1 MNMRC
6 YLAILCLV
14 LGLTVTG
21 STFAQSSS
29 TFGVYG
35 QCVMAC
41 RYIKINPDHTFE
53 ELLDGDLFNGQRRR
67 GVWTAETKT
76 RIKAQSQMPSPSL
89 QVKESGGLDKTFHVT
104 VVDMAG
110 ALVPAV
116 RVSGKSNGKDFECI
130 TTDEGT
136 CEIPKVSG
144 FNVEWNRFK
153 GIYVVGN
160 SAATR
165 YQVELTY
172 EQMDTVID
180 EVWMIKG
187 KNLYIESDGSFDK
200 TDPLKKVSVKRARKL
215 FPVK

>member
-1 MNMRC
+1 MRFL
-6 YLAILCLV
+6 LAILGV
-14 LGLTVTG
+14 NLGFATAV

-29 TFGVYG
+29 MYGVYG
-35 QCVMAC
+35 QCVIAC

-53 ELLDGDLFNGQRRR
+53 ELLDGDLFNGQTKK
-67 GVWTAETKT
+67 GVWTAETRT
-76 RIKAQSQMPSPSL
+76 RIRAQSQKPSSSL
-89 QVKESGGLDKTFHVT
+89 HVKESGGLDKTFRVT

-110 ALVPAV
+110 ALLPAA
-116 RVSGKSNGKDFECI
+116 RVSGKSNGKDFECV

-136 CEIPKVSG
+136 CEIPMVSR
-144 FNVEWNRFK
+144 FDVEWNRFK
-153 GIYVVGN
+153 GDYVVRN

-187 KNLYIESDGSFDK
+187 KNLYIESGGSFDK
-200 TDPLKKVSVKRARKL
+200 TGPLKKVSVKRARKL